1 MTYIWV
7 WQLNVIVCQFRIDPY
22 YHLVTHSFSFV
33 TGYHVSLYGVFKKV
47 TCEWVELYRLGFKI
61 TYEFLPS
68 EKAKDSIKSYLSV
81 AKLCLSPS
89 SNGFTIH
96 SITSRSVAAKKTLSH
111 TCQFINQSSILVANM
126 MLMRAYHQHIS
137 VSKNS
142 RSTSKNSCHSLSKVV
157 TKAN

>member
-1 MTYIWV
+1 MGGPFSHAWS
-7 WQLNVIVCQFRIDPY
+7 
-22 YHLVTHSFSFV
+22 HLVTHSFSFV

-96 SITSRSVAAKKTLSH
+96 SITSRSVAAKKTVSH
-111 TCQFINQSSILVANM
+111 MPIYQPVINFSS
-126 MLMRAYHQHIS
+126 QHDADES
-137 VSKNS
+137 VP
-142 RSTSKNSCHSLSKVV
+142 STNFSF
-157 TKAN
+157 